1 MKKKL
6 LASVIAAGLGFAG
19 AAQAVY
25 VNSDGTGQVL
35 LYPYYTV
42 QQTENGQWD
51 TYVHIVN
58 TTDQAKAVKVRVL
71 EGMNS
76 QEVLD
81 FNLYLSPQDVWTG
94 VIVRTAQGAALRT
107 SDTSCTVGD
116 IVGRPNSQVDFRNFL
131 FDVAGETQR
140 GLDRTREG
148 YIEVIEMGELR
159 GALAA
164 AATHGA
170 NGRPTNCAAI
180 RAEAINGNSDLN
192 NRSSNTVID
201 TPTGGL
207 YGFST
212 LINVEEGRA
221 TTVDAVALDGFFE
234 SGGVRHLHYEPGD
247 ELPSLTQVNT
257 DAIVFRN
264 GAAVTYGLGTGRTT
278 QVDAVSAVL
287 THAAVANDYMVED
300 AVLGQ
305 TDWVI
310 TFPTKRFYVNG
321 ASAPLA
327 PFTTR
332 WTGANRS
339 CDEVGITI
347 YNREEAFATVDPEE
361 FSPRP
366 PAGAAITL
374 CNEVNTIT
382 FNRTRE
388 NGAESGSV
396 FAPIFTAGTFAVPEG
411 FQNGWAQVRFTN
423 AQLPVTRDP
432 NGTSSQEDLS
442 GLPVIGFSA
451 MSYTNG
457 VRNGGSVL
465 RNYLGSSVLKGIND

>member
-148 YIEVIEMGELR
+148 YIEVIEMGELQ

-170 NGRPTNCAAI
+170 NGRPTDCAAI
-180 RAEAINGNSDLN
+180 RAAAINPTSTLNS
-192 NRSSNTVID
+192 RTVETAISA
-201 TPTGGL
+201 PTGGL

-234 SGGVRHLHYEPGD
+234 VAAERHLHYEPGD
-247 ELPSLTQVNT
+247 ELPALTQVNT

-264 GAAVTYGLGTGRTT
+264 GQAVTYRPDALRPA
-278 QVDAVSAVL
+278 VDAVSAVL
-287 THAAVANDYMVED
+287 THQAVANDYMVED

-321 ASAPLA
+321 ATPPLV
-327 PFTTR
+327 PFSTA

-339 CDEVGITI
+339 CDEVDITI
-347 YNREEAFATVDPEE
+347 YNREEAFTTVDPEE

-374 CNEVNTIT
+374 CNEVNTVT

-388 NGAESGSV
+388 DGSESGSV
-396 FAPIFTAGTFAVPEG
+396 FAPIFTAGAFTVPAA
-411 FQNGWAQVRFTN
+411 FQNGWAQVEFTN
-423 AQLPVTRDP
+423 GSLPVIQDP
-432 NGTSSQEDLS
+432 TGTPAAVTLP

-465 RNYLGSSVLKGIND
+465 RNYLGSSVLKGINN